1 MLRVESAAASA
12 YVELMSSRMKMA
24 LDFGPLLLF
33 GAVYAA
39 SNLYAATAAL
49 IVAVLT
55 AIVIEYAIV
64 RKVSPMLLITAGFVL
79 PFGGLTLWLSSDI
92 FIKMKP
98 TILYAIFAAV
108 LAGGLTYD
116 RIFLKLMLGSVFQL
130 SNEAWRGLTRRYC
143 VFFLVMAALNLIV
156 WRNFSESTW
165 VAFKVFGA
173 FGLTLL
179 FSLAQA
185 PFIAR
190 HQIESDKSPPL

>member
-1 MLRVESAAASA
+1 
-12 YVELMSSRMKMA
+12 MSSRLKMA

-39 SNLYAATAAL
+39 FDLYVATAAL

-64 RKVSPMLLITAGFVL
+64 RKVSPMLLITAGFVV

-108 LAGGLTYD
+108 LAGGLSYD
-116 RIFLKLMLGSVFQL
+116 RIFLKVMLGPVFQL
-130 SNEAWRGLTRRYC
+130 SNEAWRVLTRRYC

-190 HQIESDKSPPL
+190 HQIESDKSPPV

>member
-1 MLRVESAAASA
+1 
-12 YVELMSSRMKMA
+12 MSSRIKMA

-130 SNEAWRGLTRRYC
+130 PNDAWRSLTRRYC

-179 FSLAQA
+179 FSLLQA
-185 PFIAR
+185 PFISR
-190 HQIESDKSPPL
+190 HQIESDKSPPV

>member
-1 MLRVESAAASA
+1 VESAGASA
-12 YVELMSSRMKMA
+12 YVAAMSSRLKMA

-39 SNLYAATAAL
+39 FDLYVATAAL

-64 RKVSPMLLITAGFVL
+64 RKVSPMLLITAGFVV

-108 LAGGLTYD
+108 LAGGLSYD
-116 RIFLKLMLGSVFQL
+116 RIFLKVMLGPVFQL
-130 SNEAWRGLTRRYC
+130 SNEAWRVLTRRYC

-156 WRNFSESTW
+156 WRNFSEGTW

-190 HQIESDKSPPL
+190 HQIESDKSPPV